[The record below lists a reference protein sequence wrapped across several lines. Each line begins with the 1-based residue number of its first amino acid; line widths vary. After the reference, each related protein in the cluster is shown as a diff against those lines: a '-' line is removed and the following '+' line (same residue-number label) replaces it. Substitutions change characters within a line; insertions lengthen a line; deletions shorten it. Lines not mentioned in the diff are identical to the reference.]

1 MEYKLIKPKHAF
13 DFSGMILEI
22 GCFNYNGDTTIDANE
37 IFDLNK
43 DTMSKEQIFSLASK
57 GTNYSYVYNKSQLE
71 ALAPKSVYELNEGD
85 EYWFINA
92 QGVVMKDKWIN
103 GIIDNDRR
111 DAGNCFLTYEEAN
124 FDLKRREIERILLK
138 CGGRREFKYNKC
150 NYYMFY
156 DYEDNLI
163 RKSIV
168 DTCQTQGVIYFD
180 TEELLNQAIEEI
192 GIDNIKTYIFRVGE

>member
-1 MEYKLIKPKHAF
+1 MLYKLIKPNHEF
-13 DFSGMILEI
+13 DFNGMILEI
-22 GCFNYNGDTTIDANE
+22 DCFNHNGNATIDANM

-43 DTMSKEQIFSLASK
+43 DAMSKEQIFNLASK
-57 GTNYSYVYNKSQLE
+57 GTNYIYLYNKSQLE
-71 ALAPKSVYELNEGD
+71 ALPPKSVYELNEGD

-138 CGGRREFKYNKC
+138 CGGRRKYKFNSK
-150 NYYMFY
+150 NWSLYVDESKELKIMWN
-156 DYEDNLI
+156 DNI
-163 RKSIV
+163 AH
-168 DTCQTQGVIYFD
+168 QGVIYFD
-180 TEELLNQAIEEI
+180 TEELAQQAVAEA
-192 GIDNIKTYIFRVGE
+192 GVDNIKKYIFRVGE